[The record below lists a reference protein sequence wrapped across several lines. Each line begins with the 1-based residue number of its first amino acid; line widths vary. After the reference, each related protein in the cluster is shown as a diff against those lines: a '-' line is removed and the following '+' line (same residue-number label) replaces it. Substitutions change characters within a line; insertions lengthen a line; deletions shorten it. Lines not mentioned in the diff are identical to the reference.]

1 MEPTLNQLA
10 ESIADAK
17 DLEGLTRPLLEVL
30 EAITGME
37 STYLTTI
44 DERKGV
50 QHILYSRNTK
60 SMQIPE
66 GLSVPWDDTLC
77 KRALKE
83 GRPYTDDVSACWGD
97 SEAARALGI
106 KTYLSQPVLNLD
118 GSIYGTLCAASG
130 DQVRVSD
137 ASIKVLN
144 MVARLI
150 AYQVERERQL
160 ASLRRNNEVLST
172 QSLTDPLTGLPNRR
186 ALRQELERMLARAAR
201 TDTRVQV
208 AFIDLD
214 GFKKINDEHGH
225 EIGDRFL
232 IHFAHRL
239 RAGVRIGDYTARLGG
254 DEFVVITPGNEPNE
268 LRERIAQIT
277 ATTFR
282 HGQVVIEYAGAS
294 VGVVVS
300 EPGEEDTEALLAR
313 ADAAMYAIK
322 KVRKTAR

>member
-1 MEPTLNQLA
+1 MEPILNQLA
-10 ESIADAK
+10 DTVADAR

-37 STYLTTI
+37 STYLTMI

-77 KRALKE
+77 KRAMME
-83 GRPYTDDVSACWGD
+83 GRPYTDDVSTCWGD

-106 KTYLSQPVLNLD
+106 RTYLSQPVLNLD
-118 GSIYGTLCAASG
+118 GSVYGTLCAASG
-130 DQVRVSD
+130 DRVPVSD
-137 ASIKVLN
+137 GNIRVLG

-150 AYQVERERQL
+150 AHQVERERQL
-160 ASLRRNNEVLST
+160 SSLRKSNEELSS

-186 ALRQELERMLARAAR
+186 ALLQELERMLARAAR
-201 TDTRVQV
+201 ADTRVQV

-225 EIGDRFL
+225 DIGDRFL
-232 IHFAHRL
+232 IHMAHRL
-239 RAGVRIGDYTARLGG
+239 RAGIRVGDFAARLGG

-268 LRERIAQIT
+268 LRDRIAHT
-277 ATTFR
+277 TVTTFR
-282 HGQVVIEYAGAS
+282 HAGIVIDYPGAS

-300 EPGEEDTEALLAR
+300 APGEVQTETLLTR

-322 KVRKTAR
+322 KARRAAR